1 MKSWGRLITAMVTP
15 MDEKGVV
22 NYEKSAEVARRF
34 VEEGTTALVVSGTTG
49 ESPTLTAAEKE
60 KLFTAIKEAVDVPVI
75 AGVGTNSTAAS
86 IENARR
92 ALDCGVDGLLAV
104 VPYYNKPNQES
115 IYAHFA
121 ALAEST
127 PLPIMLYNVPGR
139 TAANMTAETSV
150 ALSRIP
156 NITALKEA
164 SGDLVQL
171 SKVVRDAGADFTVYT
186 GEDAQILP
194 TLAVG
199 GYGVVSV
206 ASQVVGREI
215 SRMIECYL
223 AGRAAEA
230 CEQHLKLVNIVEK
243 LFMTAN
249 PIPIKAALNLL
260 GLEVGH
266 TRLPLAPPSPAVVE
280 ALRKE
285 LVALGLLAEGNA

>member
-15 MDEKGVV
+15 MDEQGGV
-22 NYEKSAEVARRF
+22 NYEKAAEIARRF

-49 ESPTLTAAEKE
+49 ESPTLSAAEKE
-60 KLFTAIKEAVDVPVI
+60 KLFIAIKKAVDVPVI
-75 AGVGTNSTAAS
+75 AGAGTNSTAAS

-104 VPYYNKPNQES
+104 VPYYNKPNQDS

-121 ALAEST
+121 AFAQAT
-127 PLPIMLYNVPGR
+127 PLPVMLYNVPGR
-139 TAANMTAETSV
+139 TGTNMTAETSI
-150 ALSRIP
+150 ALSQIP

-171 SKVVRDAGADFTVYT
+171 AKVVRDANADFAVYT

-215 SRMIECYL
+215 QRMIESHL

-230 CEQHLKLVNIVEK
+230 AELHLKLVGIVEK

-249 PIPIKAALNLL
+249 PIPIKAALNLM
-260 GLEVGH
+260 GLEVGC
-266 TRLPLAPPSPAVVE
+266 TRLPLAPPAPAVVR
-280 ALRKE
+280 ALREE
-285 LVALGLLAEGNA
+285 LTALNLISGG